1 MNLTLTVKLLSTTEQ
16 HDALLATM
24 IRFNAACDAIA
35 DIALQHRLANKV
47 RLQKLVYRDVRDR
60 FGLSAQ
66 HTVRAIS
73 KVVEAYKR
81 DRSVKPT
88 FKPHG
93 AMVYDQRILSWKGL
107 DRVSILSL
115 SGRLLIPVAFGAYQA
130 ARLDRIRGQADL
142 IYRDG
147 TFYLCVVVDVPEP
160 EVTEGTGVL
169 GVDMG
174 IANLA
179 VDSDGEMH
187 SGAKVDAKRRHY
199 ERLRAGLQR
208 VGTKSSR
215 RKLKRISRRER
226 RFKKDTNHV
235 IGKHLVAKAHDTGRD
250 LAIEDL
256 QGIRA
261 RITVRR
267 ASRSRHSK
275 WAFDELRQFVTYKA
289 ALAGTRLHVVD
300 ARHTSQTCSRCG
312 CVDKRNR
319 PEQSVFHCISC
330 GHVCHADVNA
340 AANIAA
346 KALVIA
352 PMVSD
357 TAATSP

>member
-1 MNLTLTVKLLSTTEQ
+1 ME
-16 HDALLATM
+16 
-24 IRFNAACDAIA
+24 RFNAACNAIA
-35 DIALQHRLANKV
+35 DVAFRHRIANKI
-47 RLQKLVYRDVRDR
+47 RLQPLVYRDIRAR

-81 DRSVKPT
+81 DKSVKPT
-88 FKPHG
+88 FQPHG

-115 SGRLLIPVAFGAYQA
+115 SGRLLIPIIFGAYQA

-142 IYRDG
+142 IYRNG

-160 EVTEGTGVL
+160 AVSEGTGVL

-187 SGAKVDAKRRHY
+187 SGEKVDARRRHY

-215 RKLKRISRRER
+215 RKLQRIRRRER

-235 IGKHLVAKAHDTGRD
+235 IAKHLVAKAKDTGRD

-256 QGIRA
+256 QGIRE
-261 RITVRR
+261 RTTVRKAR
-267 ASRSRHSK
+267 HSQHSK
-275 WAFDELRQFVTYKA
+275 WAFAELRQFIFYKA
-289 ALAGTRLHVVD
+289 ALAGVRLHIVD
-300 ARHTSQTCSRCG
+300 PRNTSKTCRVCG
-312 CVDKRNR
+312 CVDRRNR
-319 PEQSVFHCISC
+319 PEQAVFRCTSC
-330 GHVCHADVNA
+330 GYVCHADVNA

-346 KALVIA
+346 KAPVIA
-352 PMVSD
+352 PMVSEMAVALPSRQGQ
-357 TAATSP
+357 AAGL